1 MIAPELPENE
11 TERLRQLR
19 SYGLL
24 DTGGETAYDNLTR
37 LAATVCGSG
46 VSAISFIEADKQW
59 VKSCFG
65 ADLKEIP
72 RSLSICGHVINNA
85 QGEILEIP
93 DTSKDERFFD
103 NPLITQYKAFSYFI
117 GVPIFDKEGYALG
130 SLCVINETFLKI
142 NEQQKES
149 LRIIAQ
155 QVGDQLELQK
165 AKLEVSTKDKQHM
178 DLLNK
183 VDDAIYELDA
193 RGNYLFVNSKTCQM
207 LGLTEAELK
216 ERVAFDFVHPDDLE
230 RVTEYHQGLFLNQD
244 PSGYYEMT
252 ILPYGRP
259 PVRIGQKV
267 SLDYRDGK
275 LIKIRAIAR
284 ELSEVNRLKRAL
296 QDRENQ
302 YKILSENSRDVI
314 GVHAMDGSYK
324 HISHAA
330 WVAMGYAPK
339 DVLGK
344 VPRDFIHPDDL
355 NGLKD
360 KLRSLVKGE
369 VEMTNFECRI
379 RKANGDY
386 LWMEVYTRVIIDG
399 QGKIDGFHSSARD
412 ISERKHNENQVS
424 LLIENTTDAVWAVD
438 KDLRF
443 IYFNSV
449 FQELHFRRMGRE
461 VKIGAKLQ
469 PEKVGANLEKDFG
482 FLLKALNGVKGTE
495 EIRFYIDDEFY
506 VMDNSATPMVNE
518 ADEVTGVSIFSRNI
532 TSQFQEKQRV
542 YNYQVG
548 LKLLNDLAVKTLPT
562 AELLEHALQSIC
574 EYLDMPIGVISRIID
589 GRYDVAHFVD
599 PADRMDWKPGMDINI
614 EGSYSELTF
623 RNQSVVLVDQGSKAD
638 YGGHP
643 CFRDQKRV
651 KSYIG
656 APVMVDDQ
664 FYGTVEFVSEKGRK
678 EIFGDQ
684 DGEFMKLFANWI
696 GSVLT
701 KESSYKI
708 LEREKERA
716 EEASIAKADFLSM
729 MSHEVRTPL
738 NGIIGT
744 THLLLK
750 KNPSPEQLPKLNILK
765 KSSDHLLAIVTD
777 ILDFAKIEEGK
788 ILLENAEFNL
798 RELLDALCVNYQTLI
813 EEKGIALKLEYDNDL
828 HANYW
833 GDQVRLNQIFHNLV
847 NNAIKFTEQGS
858 VVIRCQRLNKV
869 NTFDQIRVEVS
880 DTGIGISE
888 ENIKAIFG
896 VFSQAEKSI
905 TRRFGGSGL
914 GLSIT
919 KRLLELMDSEI
930 KVESVREQGTTFSFD
945 LALKRGSGI
954 SIQKT
959 VREEEKK
966 ENLQGNILIVE
977 DNIFNRV
984 IAKDF
989 AESRGLKVFE
999 AENGREA
1006 LTILRNKEIDLVL
1019 LDIQMPI
1026 MDGYETVVW
1035 IREQEEGYFQDLPVI
1050 ALTASAM
1057 VEVQNKVY
1065 RCGMNDFLTKPFVPD
1080 DFYKKIELHLSLRDR
1095 PNEEISLDYLS
1106 DILKNDTD
1114 KMKRFF
1120 DLFIESVTHDYQVYE
1135 RALENKVFMDIYQL
1149 TRKNRPTLKSLGLHR
1164 LARQAKVI
1172 EKMIEHENPNKM
1184 IIREAQNHLYVL
1196 KSTVNK
1202 IILFRESLKQAETN
1216 PG

>member
-1 MIAPELPENE
+1 M
-11 TERLRQLR
+11 
-19 SYGLL
+19 
-24 DTGGETAYDNLTR
+24 
-37 LAATVCGSG
+37 
-46 VSAISFIEADKQW
+46 
-59 VKSCFG
+59 
-65 ADLKEIP
+65 
-72 RSLSICGHVINNA
+72 
-85 QGEILEIP
+85 
-93 DTSKDERFFD
+93 
-103 NPLITQYKAFSYFI
+103 
-117 GVPIFDKEGYALG
+117 
-130 SLCVINETFLKI
+130 
-142 NEQQKES
+142 
-149 LRIIAQ
+149 
-155 QVGDQLELQK
+155 
-165 AKLEVSTKDKQHM
+165 
-178 DLLNK
+178 
-183 VDDAIYELDA
+183 
-193 RGNYLFVNSKTCQM
+193 
-207 LGLTEAELK
+207 
-216 ERVAFDFVHPDDLE
+216 
-230 RVTEYHQGLFLNQD
+230 
-244 PSGYYEMT
+244 
-252 ILPYGRP
+252 
-259 PVRIGQKV
+259 
-267 SLDYRDGK
+267 
-275 LIKIRAIAR
+275 
-284 ELSEVNRLKRAL
+284 
-296 QDRENQ
+296 
-302 YKILSENSRDVI
+302 
-314 GVHAMDGSYK
+314 
-324 HISHAA
+324 
-330 WVAMGYAPK
+330 
-339 DVLGK
+339 
-344 VPRDFIHPDDL
+344 
-355 NGLKD
+355 
-360 KLRSLVKGE
+360 
-369 VEMTNFECRI
+369 
-379 RKANGDY
+379 
-386 LWMEVYTRVIIDG
+386 
-399 QGKIDGFHSSARD
+399 
-412 ISERKHNENQVS
+412 
-424 LLIENTTDAVWAVD
+424 
-438 KDLRF
+438 
-443 IYFNSV
+443 
-449 FQELHFRRMGRE
+449 
-461 VKIGAKLQ
+461 
-469 PEKVGANLEKDFG
+469 
-482 FLLKALNGVKGTE
+482 
-495 EIRFYIDDEFY
+495 
-506 VMDNSATPMVNE
+506 
-518 ADEVTGVSIFSRNI
+518 
-532 TSQFQEKQRV
+532 
-542 YNYQVG
+542 
-548 LKLLNDLAVKTLPT
+548 
-562 AELLEHALQSIC
+562 
-574 EYLDMPIGVISRIID
+574 
-589 GRYDVAHFVD
+589 
-599 PADRMDWKPGMDINI
+599 
-614 EGSYSELTF
+614 
-623 RNQSVVLVDQGSKAD
+623 
-638 YGGHP
+638 
-643 CFRDQKRV
+643 
-651 KSYIG
+651 
-656 APVMVDDQ
+656 
-664 FYGTVEFVSEKGRK
+664 
-678 EIFGDQ
+678 
-684 DGEFMKLFANWI
+684 
-696 GSVLT
+696 
-701 KESSYKI
+701 
-708 LEREKERA
+708 
-716 EEASIAKADFLSM
+716 
-729 MSHEVRTPL
+729 
-738 NGIIGT
+738 
-744 THLLLK
+744 
-750 KNPSPEQLPKLNILK
+750 
-765 KSSDHLLAIVTD
+765 
-777 ILDFAKIEEGK
+777 
-788 ILLENAEFNL
+788 
-798 RELLDALCVNYQTLI
+798 
-813 EEKGIALKLEYDNDL
+813 KLEYDNDL